1 MNGSDKYKC
10 VGSVILIPCEKI
22 DSDPKYSEK
31 SFSSSMFDELVASV
45 KSNGIIQPLLVKKQY
60 DRYQIISGERRLR
73 AAVASGM
80 IYVPCIVM
88 NISDLQIAEFSLIE
102 NLQREDLHF
111 FDEAIAIFNIIDKYN
126 VSFEQLSFSVGKSVR
141 YLKEKVSLL
150 ELNKNVRDCIKEGSL
165 SEYHAMSLL
174 RINDTDKQMQAVKH
188 FIDNN
193 TDKNETESYINAL
206 LSPDKLI
213 LKAKI
218 IKLCDIKI
226 FINTLNHSVDTM
238 QKAGIEAV
246 SYQHES
252 NDYFEYVVKI
262 PKTTT
267 SPVRQSEYIG
277 SA

>member
-22 DSDPKYSEK
+22 DSNPYYSEK
-31 SFSSSMFDELVASV
+31 AYNSPMFDELVASI
-45 KSNGIIQPLLVKKQY
+45 KSNGIIQPLMVKKQY
-60 DRYQIISGERRLR
+60 NRYQLISGERRLR

-102 NLQREDLHF
+102 NLQRKDLHF
-111 FDEAIAIFNIIDKYN
+111 FDEAKAIFDIMDKYN
-126 VSFEQLSFSVGKSVR
+126 VSFEQLSFTVGKSVR

-150 ELNKNVRDCIKEGSL
+150 KLSDNVRDYIRKSDL

-188 FIDNN
+188 FIDND

-213 LKAKI
+213 IKAKI
-218 IKLCDIKI
+218 IKLGDIKI

-252 NDYFEYVVKI
+252 NDYFEYVIRI
-262 PKTTT
+262 PKLTT